1 VLTFETHDH
10 VHEVWIGCIKAK
22 PQKNTEAKKKKMLS
36 DEIKKKIYIYIY
48 IYIYIENS
56 IEIIF

>member
-22 PQKNTEAKKKKMLS
+22 PQKNTEAKKKKKMLS
-36 DEIKKKIYIYIY
+36 DEIKKY

>member
-36 DEIKKKIYIYIY
+36 DEIKKKIYIYI
-48 IYIYIENS
+48 ENS

>member
-36 DEIKKKIYIYIY
+36 DEIKKYIYIY
-48 IYIYIENS
+48 ILKIALKLFFES
-56 IEIIF
+56 T